1 MEIIIRAL
9 AMNCTLYEVPIVFV
23 DRIYGESKIGPGEI
37 VTYLKSVWRLM
48 GTDFTEK

>member
-9 AMNCTLYEVPIVFV
+9 AADKTLFEVPIVFV

-37 VTYLKSVWRLM
+37 VTYLKSVWKLM
-48 GTDFTEK
+48 GTDFPK